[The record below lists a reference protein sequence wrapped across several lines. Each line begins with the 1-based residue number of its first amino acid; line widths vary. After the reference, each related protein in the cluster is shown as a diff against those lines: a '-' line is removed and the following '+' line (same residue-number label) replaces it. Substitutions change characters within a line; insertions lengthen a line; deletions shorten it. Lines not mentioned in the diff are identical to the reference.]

1 MRGSFFALALSA
13 AFCTVYASAAEPAVS
28 GVGAIFDRDLT
39 TIEREIVPLA
49 EAMPAD
55 KYGFAPTGG
64 EFKGVRTFGQ
74 QMKHAAAVI
83 YMVAASVQGGK
94 NPDTG
99 GSESGPETVKTK
111 DEIVKYLKDSF
122 AYAHKA
128 MGSLTAKNLTE
139 MVPSAFGGN
148 KVPRASM
155 ATVAVWHTFDHY
167 GQAVVYARMN
177 GIIPPASRQ

>member
-99 GSESGPETVKTK
+99 GSESGPETVKT
-111 DEIVKYLKDSF
+111 YLK
-122 AYAHKA
+122 
-128 MGSLTAKNLTE
+128 
-139 MVPSAFGGN
+139 SAFARLSVQGR
-148 KVPRASM
+148 V
-155 ATVAVWHTFDHY
+155 
-167 GQAVVYARMN
+167 QAVLKAQSL
-177 GIIPPASRQ
+177 GLLPTP